1 MPRSLDAAPAR
12 RGVILPLCALAASI
26 TILIFAFTPSRWA
39 RAEQGPARLP
49 RLPAAATPDP
59 DAPSLPAPPPPPQ
72 LPFPT
77 QRVTLADHLKRT
89 IEVYPP
95 TEVRPSAPLVVFLHA
110 TCMDPRPVCDLVGR
124 SGRQGTFL
132 VCPSGNATCFGEP
145 DWHGTGEEKSA
156 FLTSALD
163 KVDQLLG
170 KLVAHDDTLI
180 GWSRGAFAAR
190 DILYA
195 DVAAGAAPR
204 FTSLVLIAADVT
216 PDPVKLRKAGIR
228 RVFFT
233 AGDQDG
239 SRGTMKRAADK
250 LNAAGIPAR
259 YASLGPIGHWLPDDF
274 DAHLAPGIAWVR
286 EK

>member
-1 MPRSLDAAPAR
+1 MPRSSNATPHR
-12 RGVILPLCALAASI
+12 RRAVLVACAVALGLTAMTLALSS
-26 TILIFAFTPSRWA
+26 SRSA
-39 RAEQGPARLP
+39 RAEP
-49 RLPAAATPDP
+49 TS
-59 DAPSLPAPPPPPQ
+59 PSLPSPTAAPPAPAAPSPPPP
-72 LPFPT
+72 LPLLPT
-77 QRVTLADHLKRT
+77 QRATIADDLGRS

-95 TEVRPSAPLVVFLHA
+95 LDGGPRSPLVVFLHA

-124 SGRQGTFL
+124 SGREGTFL
-132 VCPSGNATCFGEP
+132 VCPSGNDTCYGAP
-145 DWHGTGEEKSA
+145 DWHGPAEAKSA
-156 FLTSALD
+156 FLSSALE
-163 KVDQLLG
+163 KVEQRFG
-170 KLVAHDDTLI
+170 KYVTHDDTLI

-195 DVAAGAAPR
+195 DVARGAAPR

-239 SRGTMKRAADK
+239 SRTTMKRAADK

-259 YASLGPIGHWLPDDF
+259 YSSLGPIGHWLPEDF
-274 DAHLAPGIAWVR
+274 DKRLAPGIAWVR